1 MVRGSV
7 HCQEDAR
14 LDFSNVFDG
23 RNFSL
28 ELAKAGFTILSNV
41 LYEKLIVRSVSYSSD
56 EIFRS

>member
-7 HCQEDAR
+7 RCQEDAR

-56 EIFRS
+56 EISHS